1 MIIRGFEKV
10 LVLHDLHQ
18 IIQFH
23 ILGNVKI
30 GNDSSLGF
38 PVLRTLWS
46 SDALELHDHVA
57 KSNVVEKEVCEGK
70 VLKDLKVM
78 REINAAGR
86 RLVH

>member
-10 LVLHDLHQ
+10 LLLHDLHQ

-30 GNDSSLGF
+30 GNDSFSGL
-38 PVLRTLWS
+38 PVLRTVWS
-46 SDALELHDHVA
+46 SDALKIHDLEA
-57 KSNVVEKEVCEGK
+57 KSKVDEKAVCEGK
-70 VLKDLKVM
+70 VLKDLNVM

-86 RLVH
+86 SLVH